1 MGQDP
6 SASGT
11 SVSDHADPEQ
21 IQREIEETREQLG
34 DTVEAL
40 AHKTDVKAQ
49 AKQKLDLT
57 KASMSD
63 KRDELLGKAKEASP
77 DSAAA
82 AASQLSHRARQNRVP
97 LAAIG
102 VFVAGFLVGRASKR

>member
-6 SASGT
+6 SPSGASVTDQG
-11 SVSDHADPEQ
+11 DPEQ
-21 IQREIEETREQLG
+21 IQREIEETRAQLG

-49 AKQKLDLT
+49 AKQKLDQT
-57 KASMSD
+57 KAWVSE
-63 KRDELLGKAKEASP
+63 KRDELLGKAKGASP
-77 DSAAA
+77 DGAAA
-82 AASQLSHRARQNRVP
+82 AASQLSRTAKRNPLP

-102 VFVAGFLVGRASKR
+102 VFVAGLLAGRASRR